1 METYSLLGVKVNAL
15 TIAGLNQLIKSAVEN
30 ERKMVIANHNL
41 HSVFLFHHEEKM
53 RSFYGQAEYIHI
65 DGMPLVFW
73 ARVLG
78 LKLKSNNRI
87 TYVDW
92 IKPLLAEAAENK
104 WRVFYLGGRNGV
116 AEKALQKING
126 EFPHLHLQCH
136 HGFFDSQGVPNQEVL
151 VQIREFQPQV
161 LMVGMGMPR
170 QEYWILD
177 NLPDIAANVV
187 LTAGACFDY
196 LAGVIPTPPRWLG
209 KIGLEWIF
217 RLWHEPRRLWK
228 RYLWEPWLLLPL
240 APKDVLRRFKKRK
253 TPC

>member
-1 METYSLLGVKVNAL
+1 
-15 TIAGLNQLIKSAVEN
+15 
-30 ERKMVIANHNL
+30 
-41 HSVFLFHHEEKM
+41 
-53 RSFYGQAEYIHI
+53 
-65 DGMPLVFW
+65 
-73 ARVLG
+73 VL
-78 LKLKSNNRI
+78 
-87 TYVDW
+87 
-92 IKPLLAEAAENK
+92 A
-104 WRVFYLGGRNGV
+104 
-116 AEKALQKING
+116 
-126 EFPHLHLQCH
+126 
-136 HGFFDSQGVPNQEVL
+136 
-151 VQIREFQPQV
+151 QIREFQPQV